1 MLLTKSDVD
10 KIKEFRETNGEDNVI
25 NVLVSIFNNSV
36 VECEFEKKGI
46 LMIAAN
52 TSEKIG
58 DESEQMDALLIGP
71 PGLAKSKLLKRDC
84 RNRSWKQSSR
94 RTICHR

>member
-1 MLLTKSDVD
+1 MYLFHILL
-10 KIKEFRETNGEDNVI
+10 N
-25 NVLVSIFNNSV
+25 SI

-71 PGLAKSKLLKRDC
+71 PGLAKSGIIKKSGQKSFLEAVE
-84 RNRSWKQSSR
+84 
-94 RTICHR
+94 